1 MQCPKCGYE
10 PTLAETQRSPDDC
23 VKCGINYAGHAR
35 HLAEQAQR
43 KKESAAII
51 KLAPAVRDATA
62 KYPGAQPV
70 VVIDINMGFWS
81 MVMFMVKFVFATIP
95 AAIIVTVLV
104 AGAVSAFSAFQ
115 FYTRQA
121 DVPVSAA
128 QTSESQRLAPDQIY
142 VPLPV
147 SERFYEI
154 SRHTEDG
161 LTVITVRTQ
170 LADGSSTYSKL
181 QVDCSNAVTRIIAR
195 GSGIGELIASRDVE
209 QFARVVDGTPRK
221 FIAKRACS
229 EAPQIDPILQ

>member
-35 HLAEQAQR
+35 HAAEQAQR
-43 KKESAAII
+43 KKEGAATI
-51 KLAPAVRDATA
+51 KLAPAVR
-62 KYPGAQPV
+62 V
-70 VVIDINMGFWS
+70 VVIDINMSFWS
-81 MVMFMVKFVFATIP
+81 MVKFMVKFAFATIP
-95 AAIIVTVLV
+95 AALIVTFV
-104 AGAVSAFSAFQ
+104 
-115 FYTRQA
+115 
-121 DVPVSAA
+121 VSAA
-128 QTSESQRLAPDQIY
+128 ISAYSSYQLYTRVSQVKPTAETQRQSLAPDQIY

-181 QVDCSNAVTRIIAR
+181 QVDCSNAVARIIAR
-195 GSGIGELIASRDVE
+195 GNGIGELIASRDVE

>member
-51 KLAPAVRDATA
+51 RLAPAVRDATA

-181 QVDCSNAVTRIIAR
+181 QVDCSNAVARIIAR
-195 GSGIGELIASRDVE
+195 GNGIGELIASRDVE

>member
-10 PTLAETQRSPDDC
+10 PTLAEAQRSPDDC

-161 LTVITVRTQ
+161 LTVITVQTQ

-181 QVDCSNAVTRIIAR
+181 QVDCSNAVARIIAR
-195 GSGIGELIASRDVE
+195 GNGIGELIASRDVE

>member
-35 HLAEQAQR
+35 HAAEQAQR
-43 KKESAAII
+43 KKEGAAII

-81 MVMFMVKFVFATIP
+81 MVKFMVKFAFATIP
-95 AAIIVTVLV
+95 AALIVTFV
-104 AGAVSAFSAFQ
+104 
-115 FYTRQA
+115 
-121 DVPVSAA
+121 VSAA
-128 QTSESQRLAPDQIY
+128 ISAYSSYQLYTRVSQIKPTTETQTHSQSLAPDQIY

-181 QVDCSNAVTRIIAR
+181 QVDCSNAVARIIAR
-195 GSGIGELIASRDVE
+195 GNGIGELIASRDVE